1 MFDFQVEKSLPT
13 HENYYVKLN
22 DYFIAYTYIFNV
34 FFFILNSCFFFC
46 ELCSGFCLPSVCSQ
60 EDHIL
65 TPSSL
70 KCLLF
75 FGEAP
80 YGNPFGAPGSLLI
93 VVNTDKKVLSSY
105 KTFQFLKAKI

>member
-13 HENYYVKLN
+13 HENYYVNLN

-34 FFFILNSCFFFC
+34 LFFVQFFFFC
-46 ELCSGFCLPSVCSQ
+46 ELCSGFCMPSVCSQ
-60 EDHIL
+60 AAHIF

-70 KCLLF
+70 KCPLF

-80 YGNPFGAPGSLLI
+80 YGNPFSAPGSLLI
-93 VVNTDKKVLSSY
+93 VVNTDKKILSSY
-105 KTFQFLKAKI
+105 KTFQFLKVKI